1 MFLCKFAW
9 NISNFMNNKVKGYF
23 LGAISA
29 ATYGMNPLFTL
40 PLYKDGMDADS
51 VLFFRYLFAI
61 PILAIM
67 LKWRRRSFKI
77 EGRQILPLLIMGIL
91 FAASSL
97 TLYMSYNYMDAG
109 IASTILFVYPVM
121 VAAIMTIFFK
131 EKLTI
136 QTILCIVMALAGIAL
151 LYKGG
156 DGASLSL
163 VGTLLVLGSALAYA
177 IYIVGINRV
186 GLQNMA
192 TIKVTFYVLLFGWG
206 LFAVRSMFFG
216 DGILLPNS
224 WYMWGSIISLALFP
238 TAISL
243 ICTTTAI
250 QEIGSTPTAILG
262 VLEPAT
268 AIFFG
273 ITVFGEVLTPRDC
286 VGLACIIAS
295 VCLVVAGGKN
305 ITYTLIRFR
314 RMFPKIPIPRRG
326 IKIVKRRRN

>member
-1 MFLCKFAW
+1 
-9 NISNFMNNKVKGYF
+9 MNNKVKGYF

-40 PLYKDGMDADS
+40 PLYNDGMDADS

-61 PILAIM
+61 PILALM

-77 EGRQILPLLIMGIL
+77 ERRQILPLVIMGIL

-97 TLYMSYNYMDAG
+97 TLYMSYNYMEAG
-109 IASTILFVYPVM
+109 IASTLLFVYPVM
-121 VAAIMTIFFK
+121 VAGIMTLCFK
-131 EKLTI
+131 EKLTL
-136 QTILCIVMALAGIAL
+136 QTVLCIVMALAGIGL
-151 LYKGG
+151 LYEGG
-156 DGASLSL
+156 EGGTLSL
-163 VGTLLVLGSALAYA
+163 AGTLLVLGSALSYA

-186 GLQNMA
+186 GLGDMA

-206 LFAVRSMFFG
+206 LFAVRSWLFA
-216 DGILLPNS
+216 DGIILPNNL
-224 WYMWGSIISLALFP
+224 WLWGNIISLALFP

-273 ITVFGEVLTPRDC
+273 ITVFGEILTPRDC
-286 VGLACIIAS
+286 VGLAFIVAS
-295 VCLVVAGGKN
+295 VCLVVAGGN
-305 ITYTLIRFR
+305 ITYILVRFR
-314 RMFPKIPIPRRG
+314 KMFPKLPL
-326 IKIVKRRRN
+326 KIRK